1 MWREFSV
8 IPHGKSPTGA
18 KQREADSYTP
28 HGRPPTEVKRRE
40 ADIGISSAPQEVA
53 HRPTYSNGRGAA
65 MQKPRRRGGRVRHGG
80 GAQRGGS
87 RPPRFF
93 GGGEARPRR
102 GGLPPSGGNRPGLH
116 SRKTPSLGRI
126 RQSSWV
132 VGDRVGWQKARR
144 GRPARGA
151 RRTEAAGG

>member
-1 MWREFSV
+1 MHRARVSC
-8 IPHGKSPTGA
+8 
-18 KQREADSYTP
+18 TP

-80 GAQRGGS
+80 GAQSGGS

-102 GGLPPSGGNRPGLH
+102 GGLPPSGGEPTGPPQPKNAITRADTSIELGSWRPSGGGKK
-116 SRKTPSLGRI
+116 RGE
-126 RQSSWV
+126 
-132 VGDRVGWQKARR
+132 GD
-144 GRPARGA
+144 PRGA
-151 RRTEAAGG
+151 HVAPKRRVDDVAARSGLV